1 MDPIFYYDGKLFRGD
16 EAAVSFRDRAIF
28 FGDAVYDACLVRGG
42 TPYLLDRHIDRFFDG
57 LTALSMSPPMERN
70 ALSYLL
76 SALCKRAECEVA
88 FLYFQASRCAETRRH
103 YFTEDDGSRLTV
115 TLSEIPKPDESAT
128 LRLILQKDRRYE
140 YCNVKTTNLLPAV
153 LASAK
158 AKKQGADEAVFIRD
172 GFVTECA
179 HSNISILK
187 NGTLLTHPT
196 DAHILPGI
204 ARERLIDAC
213 RTLHIPVCERLFRA
227 KELMDAD
234 EILVTS
240 TTKICARAAAV
251 AGKAAGMKDARR
263 AKEITDVLFS
273 DFFKK

>member
-103 YFTEDDGSRLTV
+103 FFTEGDGSRLTV

-128 LRLILQKDRRYE
+128 LRLILEKDRRYE

-158 AKKQGADEAVFIRD
+158 AKKQGADEAVFIRN

-204 ARERLIDAC
+204 ARERLINAC
-213 RTLHIPVCERLFRA
+213 RTLHIPVCERPFRA

-251 AGKAAGMKDARR
+251 ASKAAGMKDARR

-273 DFFKK
+273 DFCKK